1 MKKKLLQGSIIP
13 LILIIILA
21 IGGCCH
27 KKMAE
32 PVPAPMPTTMVEP
45 APVVQEPAP
54 APEPVAMMSLEPIYF
69 DFDKSNL
76 KPNAI
81 CNTQDRR

>member
-1 MKKKLLQGSIIP
+1 MKKKLLKGSILP

-27 KKMAE
+27 KKMAA
-32 PVPAPMPTTMVEP
+32 PVAEPMPTTTVEQ

-54 APEPVAMMSLEPIYF
+54 ALS
-69 DFDKSNL
+69 
-76 KPNAI
+76 
-81 CNTQDRR
+81 RRQ